1 MSVLNL
7 ENAKWLIATLAI
19 PAALGLV
26 AHEYQQSQAERQIND
41 ARLRLDALTTENGN
55 PDIDADFS
63 FPDPDPFAP
72 RGRTLTRHLKL
83 WITAHD
89 APRRRVWAIVDARAN
104 QSEKDQRWVFWIDT
118 FDFPMVNFT
127 RVSRSE
133 RFTVVLQGYEPE
145 TVNAKVRLI
154 YFPSARVGA
163 KDKPFIDDVISDLV
177 HERK

>member
-1 MSVLNL
+1 MGPRYPPVLAGSAGNYRIPGVRVHYTFAGMNL
-7 ENAKWLIATLAI
+7 R
-19 PAALGLV
+19 GL
-26 AHEYQQSQAERQIND
+26 
-41 ARLRLDALTTENGN
+41 NGK

-104 QSEKDQRWVFWIDT
+104 QGEKDQRWVFWIDT

-133 RFTVVLQGYEPE
+133 RFTVVLQEYEPE
-145 TVNAKVRLI
+145 SVKAKVRLI

>member
-1 MSVLNL
+1 MHDDLGEQWV
-7 ENAKWLIATLAI
+7 ECADGAIAR
-19 PAALGLV
+19 V
-26 AHEYQQSQAERQIND
+26 AEPVRPD
-41 ARLRLDALTTENGN
+41 ARSTRRFVNGQS
-55 PDIDADFS
+55 PTSRPHGAIRRDGF
-63 FPDPDPFAP
+63 
-72 RGRTLTRHLKL
+72 
-83 WITAHD
+83 HD

-104 QSEKDQRWVFWIDT
+104 QGEKDQRWVFWIDT

-133 RFTVVLQGYEPE
+133 RFTVVLQEYEPE
-145 TVNAKVRLI
+145 SVKAKVRLI